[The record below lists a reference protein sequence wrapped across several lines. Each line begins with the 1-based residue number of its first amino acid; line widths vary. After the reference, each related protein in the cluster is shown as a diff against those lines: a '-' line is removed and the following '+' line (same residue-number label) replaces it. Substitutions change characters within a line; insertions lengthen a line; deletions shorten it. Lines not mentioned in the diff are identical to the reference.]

1 MVEVEFTLLLQQ
13 AAGGCRDSADRVF
26 TIVYDQLR
34 SLAARQMAMEN
45 PSLTLQ
51 ATALVHEVWVR
62 LLGTEQSS
70 AWNDRQHFLATAAQA
85 MRRILVDSARAR
97 QRQKRG
103 GGQQRVELHE
113 GLATCDADE
122 ELILLDES
130 LEQLAAVEPRKA
142 SLVNLRYFGGLTMS
156 EAAQYLGV
164 SLATAERDWTFA
176 RAWLRAKIE
185 SAERRD

>member
-13 AAGGCRDSADRVF
+13 AAGGCRKSADRVF
-26 TIVYDQLR
+26 TIVYEQLR

-103 GGQQRVELHE
+103 GGHQRVELHE

-176 RAWLRAKIE
+176 RAWLRAKME
-185 SAERRD
+185 SVERNV